1 MTGTNPS
8 SYKTDV
14 RLLKLSVK
22 REFIVNRKGD
32 GGIRDS
38 TRKLKAARLSQVWVK
53 TFSAFTQRLQKFEKS
68 EYTIIFEKGRRTCL
82 TMCQLGAR
90 ISL

>member
-22 REFIVNRKGD
+22 REFTVNRKGD

-38 TRKLKAARLSQVWVK
+38 TRKLKAARLSQIFGSNLFPLK
-53 TFSAFTQRLQKFEKS
+53 RKGYQSLKS
-68 EYTIIFEKGRRTCL
+68 PNI
-82 TMCQLGAR
+82 QLFLKRGVEPV
-90 ISL
+90 

>member
-8 SYKTDV
+8 SYQTEV

-22 REFIVNRKGD
+22 REFTVNRKGD

-38 TRKLKAARLSQVWVK
+38 TRKPKATWLSQ
-53 TFSAFTQRLQKFEKS
+53 
-68 EYTIIFEKGRRTCL
+68 I
-82 TMCQLGAR
+82 LGQNFFRFNAKATK
-90 ISL
+90 I